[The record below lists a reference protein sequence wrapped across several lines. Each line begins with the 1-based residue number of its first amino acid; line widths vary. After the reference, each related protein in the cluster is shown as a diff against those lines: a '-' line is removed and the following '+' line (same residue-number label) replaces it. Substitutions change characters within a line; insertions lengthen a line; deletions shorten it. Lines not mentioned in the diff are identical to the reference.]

1 MLKQCLVVVA
11 FLCFYSYS
19 YSEVLTTRTNNAA
32 EFGLS
37 WAIKQVLPQIS
48 GLDVIGVNYRYTAV
62 KATQDPFVV
71 TVGTLNAKNNYV
83 FRSEDNWTGL
93 PSNTITKTVPVVDYS
108 LTTWNRG
115 HITTAGLGSVR
126 DSYVSYIYRYDSCK
140 IDPVVDTS
148 CPNYRPSVPEVKLNI
163 DSSLDS
169 FSLNN
174 SQFIEKEEQT
184 LEKHYRLM
192 QQAEDRKVTAV
203 SRGNNLLITSVVDA
217 QLKALLALNNRAD
230 FNQYTI
236 PLAGGAYP
244 ETLRYVDK
252 VLPDSSSAR
261 RFNLS
266 QQRLHNAMI
275 ELQYTR

>member
-1 MLKQCLVVVA
+1 MVVA
-11 FLCFYSYS
+11 FLCSYSYS
-19 YSEVLTTRTNNAA
+19 YSEVLTTRTSNAA

-62 KATQDPFVV
+62 KATQDPLVV

-93 PSNTITKTVPVVDYS
+93 PSNTITKTVAVVDYS
-108 LTTWNRG
+108 LSSWNRG
-115 HITTAGLGSVR
+115 QITAAGIGSIR

-140 IDPVVDTS
+140 VDPVVDTS
-148 CPNYRPSVPEVKLNI
+148 CPNYKSSATHHKLNQI
-163 DSSLDS
+163 TDSSLDS

-184 LEKHYRLM
+184 LEKHHRLM
-192 QQAEDRKVTAV
+192 LQAEERKVTAV

-217 QLKALLALNNRAD
+217 QARALLALNNRAE

-244 ETLRYVDK
+244 ESLRYTDK